1 MAQGFRAR
9 SRLGSHIRVFVGQ
22 RTSPMISAPSGP
34 PELAS
39 RQPGG
44 ASMRPL
50 RWCPCSGSGDQR
62 VHLIDREEAN
72 AFTIGGGY
80 VYVFEGF
87 TDNDVCERPSWVI

>member
-1 MAQGFRAR
+1 
-9 SRLGSHIRVFVGQ
+9 
-22 RTSPMISAPSGP
+22 
-34 PELAS
+34 
-39 RQPGG
+39 
-44 ASMRPL
+44 MRPL